1 VSFILVLTSDAIL
14 RLAIQKHDLTSLK
27 IILTG
32 AAPVSAEIVSTVM
45 KRMKGVGADINILQ
59 GVFPSLDSLPE
70 SAESQIFA

>member
-1 VSFILVLTSDAIL
+1 
-14 RLAIQKHDLTSLK
+14 
-27 IILTG
+27 
-32 AAPVSAEIVSTVM
+32 M